1 VEPQQGVRGA
11 RARSRG
17 DAVDV
22 DTVAGIARGDG
33 AALAAAYEKHSHAVF
48 ELARGVLGQ
57 RLLAEE
63 VVQDVF
69 VTLWN
74 KPERYDGDRGSLRA
88 FLLTVAH
95 GRSID
100 IARSEGARRRREE
113 REARLARRDE
123 SGGAPAVDLATTQ
136 DIHDALE
143 GLRQDEREAIAMAYF
158 LGYSYREVA
167 AELGVPEGTIKNR
180 IRKGLAR
187 LRDQLDT
194 PEPVGV

>member
-1 VEPQQGVRGA
+1 MRGA

-48 ELARGVLGQ
+48 EVARGVLGQ

-74 KPERYDGDRGSLRA
+74 KPERYDGNRGSLRA
-88 FLLTVAH
+88 FLVTVAH

-123 SGGAPAVDLATTQ
+123 SGGAPPVDLATTQ

>member
-1 VEPQQGVRGA
+1 MRGA

-17 DAVDV
+17 DAIDV

-48 ELARGVLGQ
+48 EVARGVLGQ

-74 KPERYDGDRGSLRA
+74 KPERYDGNRGSLRA

-123 SGGAPAVDLATTQ
+123 SSGAPPVDLATTQ

>member
-1 VEPQQGVRGA
+1 MRGA

-17 DAVDV
+17 DAIDV

-48 ELARGVLGQ
+48 EVARGVLGQ

-74 KPERYDGDRGSLRA
+74 KPERYDGNRGSLRA

-123 SGGAPAVDLATTQ
+123 SSGAPPVDLATTQ
-136 DIHDALE
+136 DIRDALE

>member
-1 VEPQQGVRGA
+1 MRGA

-17 DAVDV
+17 DAIDV

-48 ELARGVLGQ
+48 EVARGVLGQ

-74 KPERYDGDRGSLRA
+74 KPERYDGNRGSLRA

-123 SGGAPAVDLATTQ
+123 SSGTPPVDLATTQ